1 MILGTQV
8 TICIKTLLGLLAMNI
23 ILIGESEVS
32 VGLEYRE
39 DVNVGDL
46 MSEEKNFIS
55 YLFYVSNK
63 GKNKGI

>member
-46 MSEEKNFIS
+46 MSVLYPSKSQKFLSKSIS
-55 YLFYVSNK
+55 
-63 GKNKGI
+63 

>member
-46 MSEEKNFIS
+46 MSVLYPSKSQKLVSKSIS
-55 YLFYVSNK
+55 
-63 GKNKGI
+63 

>member
-23 ILIGESEVS
+23 MLIGESEVS

-46 MSEEKNFIS
+46 MSVLYPSKSQKLLLKSIS
-55 YLFYVSNK
+55 
-63 GKNKGI
+63 